1 MNNPIVPTHYGGRD
15 NPYEIVKIID
25 ALGLDFQL
33 GNTLKYIARAGKKDP
48 SKHIEDLLKAKEYID
63 LEIAKIKAEEAVVT
77 TPVVEEE
84 DVREAFDWTPP
95 KFNSLQEEF
104 ESLGGM
110 INLEGEDFHAWM
122 YIYLAKVGVTIADI
136 AAYAK
141 NKDISHFEVCQLIK
155 EHRLTVDELVGN

>member
-63 LEIAKIKAEEAVVT
+63 LEIAKIKAEEAVVAP
-77 TPVVEEE
+77 TPIEE
-84 DVREAFDWTPP
+84 DVRESFDWTPP
-95 KFNSLQEEF
+95 KFNSLQEEYL
-104 ESLGGM
+104 SL
-110 INLEGEDFHAWM
+110 
-122 YIYLAKVGVTIADI
+122 LASEKSKNIGPIASMFDLLDKVGVSREAVRK
-136 AAYAK
+136 YARLHNLNVLDVLDNIQL
-141 NKDISHFEVCQLIK
+141 NKLQ
-155 EHRLTVDELVGN
+155 VDELVGN

>member
-48 SKHIEDLLKAKEYID
+48 SKHVEDLLKAKEYID
-63 LEIAKIKAEEAVVT
+63 LEISKIKTEEAVVA
-77 TPVVEEE
+77 PIEE

-95 KFNSLQEEF
+95 KFNSLQEEYLSLLASAKSENVGPV
-104 ESLGGM
+104 ESMFDL
-110 INLEGEDFHAWM
+110 LD
-122 YIYLAKVGVTIADI
+122 KVGVSREAVSK
-136 AAYAK
+136 YAR
-141 NKDISHFEVCQLIK
+141 SHNLNMLDVLDSIQLN
-155 EHRLTVDELVGN
+155 RLQVDELVGN

>member
-48 SKHIEDLLKAKEYID
+48 SKHIEDLLKGKEYID
-63 LEIAKIKAEEAVVT
+63 LEIAKIKAEEAVVAP
-77 TPVVEEE
+77 TPIEE

-110 INLEGEDFHAWM
+110 LSPESEGFHGIM
-122 YIYLAKVGVTIADI
+122 YASLAKVGISRENI
-136 AAYAK
+136 SRYAK
-141 NKDISHFEVCQLIK
+141 NKDISHFEVFQLIIDRK
-155 EHRLTVDELVGN
+155 LQVDELVGN

>member
-48 SKHIEDLLKAKEYID
+48 SKHIEDLLKGKEYID
-63 LEIAKIKAEEAVVT
+63 LEIAKIKAEEAVVAS
-77 TPVVEEE
+77 TPIEE

-95 KFNSLQEEF
+95 KFNSLQEEYLSLLASAKS
-104 ESLGGM
+104 ESLGTVGS
-110 INLEGEDFHAWM
+110 LFD
-122 YIYLAKVGVTIADI
+122 LLDKVGVSREAVRK
-136 AAYAK
+136 YARLHNMNVLDVLDSIQL
-141 NKDISHFEVCQLIK
+141 NKIQ
-155 EHRLTVDELVGN
+155 VDELVGN

>member
-48 SKHIEDLLKAKEYID
+48 SKHIEDLLKGKEYID
-63 LEIAKIKAEEAVVT
+63 LEIAKIKAEETIVA
-77 TPVVEEE
+77 PMPIEE

-104 ESLGGM
+104 E
-110 INLEGEDFHAWM
+110 NLKCDTTDIHEVHKAV
-122 YIYLAKVGVTIADI
+122 LSVGVTKSDILKYADG
-136 AAYAK
+136 K
-141 NKDISHFEVCQLIK
+141 GISPSDVIDLIIDRK
-155 EHRLTVDELVGN
+155 LQVDELVGN